1 MGTQV
6 SKKSS
11 SAHQRPSSIRKFDLT
26 HFAVITVIFNP
37 MRYHTR
43 YELYQKF
50 QAHIAR
56 AGVTL
61 LTVECIFDIE
71 KDLGLPKQKFQ
82 VTQPGNPLHRQIKAP
97 SVLWLKEN
105 LINIAVQYLS
115 MDIEYLAWLDA
126 DVEFEVRAKRCAI
139 PRRFFSFSP
148 FDRLAFRLASV
159 DH

>member
-1 MGTQV
+1 M
-6 SKKSS
+6 
-11 SAHQRPSSIRKFDLT
+11 RKLDLT

-43 YELYQKF
+43 YDLYHKF

-61 LTVECIFDIE
+61 LTVECIFDVE
-71 KDLGLPKQKFQ
+71 KDSGLPKQKFQ
-82 VTQPGNPLHRQIKAP
+82 VTQPKNPLHLQIQAP
-97 SVLWLKEN
+97 SVLWLREN

-126 DVEFEVRAKRCAI
+126 DIEFEVRSNRCEM
-139 PRRFFSFSP
+139 RRRLFSRSS
-148 FDRLAFRLASV
+148 SV
-159 DH
+159 